1 MRTLFEAGA
10 LRKAKI
16 VPVPMEEGAWM
27 LSVERTDGKQ
37 EFVTV
42 VRQTRYKIYK
52 SLAAA
57 KVDIARIGFREAT
70 LQVA

>member
-1 MRTLFEAGA
+1 
-10 LRKAKI
+10 
-16 VPVPMEEGAWM
+16 M

-42 VRQTRYKIYK
+42 ARETRNKIYK

-57 KVDIARIGFREAT
+57 QVDIARIGFREAT
-70 LQVA
+70 LLVA